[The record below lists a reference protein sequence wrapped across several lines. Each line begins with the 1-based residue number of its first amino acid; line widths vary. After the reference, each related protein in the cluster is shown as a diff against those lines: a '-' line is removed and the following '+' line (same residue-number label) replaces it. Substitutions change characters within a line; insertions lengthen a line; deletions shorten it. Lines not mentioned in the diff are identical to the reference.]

1 MGQAYWQA
9 KIWGLLHDPV
19 FKALHNTRRGGNSFW
34 QNLAVMQEWKDNN
47 WNPEIRSGTALQQIH
62 LADYIA
68 AASDRGAI
76 GALSD
81 AINYG
86 ADGLEI
92 SHLLSGAKFAWKLQ
106 PTIHDRLLQANQANY
121 LSLTEDNLLPAAI
134 RDEADIRKVF
144 WWLWRCLPTQA
155 CRQLGEDESLLLMPA
170 ETRLPDSSI
179 WSHVS
184 LTAALA
190 GALAGYNLTAAE
202 IAQWPKGQ
210 PMSHPYLAAFS
221 FTPIQEL
228 IKASRKMRDFWA
240 GSWILHYLSA
250 KVCWTLAS
258 KYGPD
263 SLIYPSLF
271 RQPLIDH
278 WLLQQWPE
286 FQEWIPQPQDQK
298 LLTAGFP
305 NVIVMVLPKE
315 KVPAAMQLA
324 EETLKHEWLNIG
336 RLVLAE
342 LQGHRNWMRT
352 LQEDHKTWNGW
363 LSRQWQTYWS
373 AVAIGKEGEPF
384 QTSVISESQESEFQ
398 SWVNVQ
404 NQVYE
409 ATGNR
414 QLFHEAEL
422 AYLRAAYE
430 HRLGTQGCKFSVNV
444 GSWWPYIFDRT
455 RASLAAVK
463 NARTWELP
471 TAFSVR
477 STVSGIG
484 SAVHPSEDWIPEHK
498 VKQLWKHHAG
508 LFDGREQL
516 NATETLKRGLH
527 KVLPKLLQRDQIAV
541 TYPDLT
547 AGVAGYLKVFGNS
560 ALHHFHQACDEL
572 VENLEK
578 EGLNEVLQTIE
589 ERWGIPWIDANPIEA
604 YRSYHSR
611 YLNLGWLLEDAD
623 QSEKLQNSENG
634 AQERTQL
641 QQILDRYYPANNPAD
656 WYVLAAGD
664 GDSMSEW
671 LKGTK
676 LEAYQ
681 AYVPSTL
688 KAPELL
694 KKTFEQF
701 LEQPKRMGPS
711 THAALSRALL
721 DFSNQLVPYLTEQ
734 RYAGR
739 LIYSGGDDVLA
750 YTNLWEWD
758 QWLWDIRQCFR
769 GDDDPEENRL
779 KQSGNISAP
788 QKYFKQDGDYWL
800 WQGDPQTISSRP
812 LFTLGQKATI
822 SFGVV
827 IAHHSVPLAIAL
839 EKLWEAEEQ
848 AKEHHSLEGEAKD
861 AVQVRVLY
869 GNGNMLEATAKF
881 QVFNYWRSLLDF
893 AALDVDPSLFE
904 QAAQIW
910 NQHPVPVI
918 EAIAPWT
925 QAFCDRRDLFQSKT
939 EVKAAFQH
947 HLVNFLSEIWQTT
960 PETDRDAAV
969 QSWLKL
975 AAFVL
980 RKRQISIPS
989 GGQP

>member
-1 MGQAYWQA
+1 
-9 KIWGLLHDPV
+9 
-19 FKALHNTRRGGNSFW
+19 
-34 QNLAVMQEWKDNN
+34 
-47 WNPEIRSGTALQQIH
+47 
-62 LADYIA
+62 
-68 AASDRGAI
+68 
-76 GALSD
+76 
-81 AINYG
+81 
-86 ADGLEI
+86 
-92 SHLLSGAKFAWKLQ
+92 
-106 PTIHDRLLQANQANY
+106 
-121 LSLTEDNLLPAAI
+121 
-134 RDEADIRKVF
+134 
-144 WWLWRCLPTQA
+144 
-155 CRQLGEDESLLLMPA
+155 MPA

-179 WSHVS
+179 WSHAS
-184 LTAALA
+184 LTAALS
-190 GALAGYNLTAAE
+190 GALAGYNLTSAE
-202 IAQWPKGQ
+202 IAQWPNGQ
-210 PMSHPYLAAFS
+210 QPSHPYLAAFS

-263 SLIYPSLF
+263 SLVYPSLF
-271 RQPLIDH
+271 QQPLIDH

-286 FQEWIPQPQDQK
+286 FEEWIPQPQDQK

-305 NVIVMVLPKE
+305 NVIVMVLPKD
-315 KVPAAMQLA
+315 KVQAAMQLA
-324 EETLKHEWLNIG
+324 EETLKHEWLEIG
-336 RLVLAE
+336 HLVLAE
-342 LQGHRNWMRT
+342 LQGNRAWMRA
-352 LQEDHKTWNGW
+352 LQEDHKTWKGW

-384 QTSVISESQESEFQ
+384 KNSAIPELQEPEFQ
-398 SWVNVQ
+398 PWMDAQ
-404 NQVYE
+404 NRAYG
-409 ATGNR
+409 AGSDR
-414 QLFHEAEL
+414 QLFQVAEL
-422 AYLRAAYE
+422 AFLRAAYE
-430 HRLGTQGCKFSVNV
+430 HRLDTQGRKFSVNV
-444 GSWWPYIFDRT
+444 GSWWPYVFDRT

-484 SAVHPSEDWIPEHK
+484 SAVHPGEDWMPERK

-541 TYPDLT
+541 TYPDLS
-547 AGVAGYLKVFGNS
+547 AGVAGYLKVSNHS
-560 ALHHFHQACDEL
+560 ALQHFRQACGEL
-572 VENLEK
+572 EEKLKK
-578 EGLNEVLQTIE
+578 EGLKEVLQIIKE
-589 ERWGIPWIDANPIEA
+589 ERWGIPWIDANPLEA
-604 YRSYHSR
+604 YRNYHSR

-623 QSEKLQNSENG
+623 QSERLNDSENKVR
-634 AQERTQL
+634 ERTQ
-641 QQILDRYYPANNPAD
+641 QVLDRYYPANNPAD

-664 GDSMSEW
+664 GDNMSEW
-671 LKGTK
+671 LKGMK

-688 KAPELL
+688 KPSKPLEE
-694 KKTFEQF
+694 TFEKF
-701 LEQPKRMGPS
+701 LEQTKRMGPS

-721 DFSNQLVPYLTEQ
+721 DFSNQLVPHLTEQ

-758 QWLWDIRQCFR
+758 QWLWDIQQCFK
-769 GDDDPEENRL
+769 GDHDPEKARL
-779 KQSGNISAP
+779 ELQQGNTSDS
-788 QKYFKQDGDYWL
+788 QGYFKRDGDYWL
-800 WQGDPQTISSRP
+800 WQGDPKVITPRP

-839 EKLWEAEEQ
+839 ERLWEAEAQ
-848 AKEHHSLEGEAKD
+848 AKKHCSPEGEVKD

-869 GNGNMLEATAKF
+869 GNGNMLEATTKF
-881 QVFNYWRSLLDF
+881 KAFDYWRSLLDF
-893 AALDVDPSLFE
+893 AEIDLDPALFE
-904 QAAQIW
+904 QAAQVW
-910 NQHPVPVI
+910 SQHPVPMP
-918 EAIAPWT
+918 EAISPWT
-925 QAFCDRRDLFQSKT
+925 QAFCDRRDLFQGKT
-939 EVKAAFQH
+939 EIQARFQQR
-947 HLVNFLSEIWQTT
+947 LVQFLTKIWQTT
-960 PETDRDAAV
+960 PEADLDLAV

-980 RKRQISIPS
+980 RKRCITIPS